1 MKRPIINITLSL
13 FLLLLLSACGSA
25 ESATG
30 NTDTTRKE
38 ITVGFNPGPYI
49 DQFKLGIEP
58 QLKEK
63 GYTIQY
69 KNFTDG
75 VVTNLALEHGEID
88 VNIFQHTI
96 YLESINKQENLN
108 LIGIVQVPTPPMGLY
123 SNVYSNISEVKNGAE
138 VAMPSDPVNMA
149 RGLKLLCEL
158 GWITLKKDVNLITI
172 SEKDIIDNPKDIKI
186 TPMESAMGPRA
197 LEDIELVAIQGN
209 FAISSGLDL
218 TEALALENMTSQ
230 HINVV
235 VVHEENKEKQFAY
248 DLIEA
253 YESTFFQEAIN
264 SEEKFNGYTTPEYFN

>member
-1 MKRPIINITLSL
+1 
-13 FLLLLLSACGSA
+13 
-25 ESATG
+25 
-30 NTDTTRKE
+30 
-38 ITVGFNPGPYI
+38 
-49 DQFKLGIEP
+49 

-96 YLESINKQENLN
+96 YLESIYKQENLN

-149 RGLKLLCEL
+149 RGLKLLSEL

-186 TPMESAMGPRA
+186 TPME
-197 LEDIELVAIQGN
+197 
-209 FAISSGLDL
+209 
-218 TEALALENMTSQ
+218 
-230 HINVV
+230 
-235 VVHEENKEKQFAY
+235 
-248 DLIEA
+248 
-253 YESTFFQEAIN
+253 
-264 SEEKFNGYTTPEYFN
+264 